1 MTKKTWII
9 IAVVAVVVLWGVG
22 KYNGLVSGEEDL
34 KTAWGQVENQYQRRM
49 DLIPNLVNTVKG
61 YAKHE
66 SQTLED
72 VIAARAKATAITVN
86 ADDAQSLAEYQK
98 AQGEL
103 TQAMSRLM
111 AVSESYPDLKA
122 NENFMA
128 LQAQLEGTENRI
140 ATERKNYNDKVNS
153 YNKSVRVFP
162 NNLISGIFGFDVKP
176 NFEAEDGAE
185 KAPTVSFD

>member
-61 YAKHE
+61 YAQHE
-66 SQTLED
+66 SKTLED